1 MKCLIVED
9 DRDLANLWQLALERD
24 GHDVDQAFDL
34 DQATKTLRF
43 ECYDVVLLDLMLQG
57 ENAISLSAFIGYT
70 SPTARIVVITGS
82 AMYPRGEI
90 FRDAANVAYV
100 LRKPVPLSDLST
112 CLAHLE
118 RTAAR
123 QQAVTSM
130 TRAAC

>member
-9 DRDLANLWQLALERD
+9 NGELADLWQIALQRD
-24 GHDVDQAFDL
+24 GHEIDRASDL
-34 DQATKTLRF
+34 AEATKILRF
-43 ECYDVVLLDLMLQG
+43 TRYDIVLLDLMLKG
-57 ENAISLSAFIGYT
+57 ENAISLSTFVGYT
-70 SPTARIVVITGS
+70 SPSARIVVITGS
-82 AMYPRGEI
+82 SMYPRGEI

-123 QQAVTSM
+123 QDRPVQHAPK
-130 TRAAC
+130 AG